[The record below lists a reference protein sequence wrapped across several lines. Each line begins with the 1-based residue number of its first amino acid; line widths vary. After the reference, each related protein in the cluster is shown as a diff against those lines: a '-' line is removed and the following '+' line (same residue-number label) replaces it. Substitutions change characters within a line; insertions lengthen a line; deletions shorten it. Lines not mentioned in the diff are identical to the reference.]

1 LAWKITF
8 QGTEERKMSAS
19 SGRARLGGTIPGKK
33 ALSKEDLIQC
43 PVINPGSLIHVVRE
57 RRVRRVLERIEA
69 GPPRSVSELA
79 RGVHLSPAHLQRL
92 FKQET
97 GVHISDL
104 LVESRLRNAAH
115 LLSTTEMEVKEIA
128 YLAGY
133 QHHSSFVRAFQRR
146 FHQSPKQYRRPSAA

>member
-1 LAWKITF
+1 
-8 QGTEERKMSAS
+8 MSAS
-19 SGRARLGGTIPGKK
+19 SGRTRLGGTVSGKK
-33 ALSKEDLIQC
+33 ALSKKDLIQC
-43 PVINPGSLIHVVRE
+43 PVINPGTLIHVVRE
-57 RRVRRVLERIEA
+57 RRLRRVLERIEA
-69 GPPRSVSELA
+69 GPPQSVSELA
-79 RGVHLSPAHLQRL
+79 RGVRLSPAHLQRL

-146 FHQSPKQYRRPSAA
+146 FRQSPKQYRRPPAA

>member
-1 LAWKITF
+1 
-8 QGTEERKMSAS
+8 
-19 SGRARLGGTIPGKK
+19 
-33 ALSKEDLIQC
+33 
-43 PVINPGSLIHVVRE
+43 
-57 RRVRRVLERIEA
+57 
-69 GPPRSVSELA
+69 
-79 RGVHLSPAHLQRL
+79 L